1 MTGESRVQPPGD
13 GRFARHHHPD
23 FSKLKPMLFYRLS
36 PVGDKLRTA
45 VKTILKQYFIIMKL
59 AATMRPLAGIF
70 RAFPAH
76 IPSRRHLS

>member
-1 MTGESRVQPPGD
+1 MTRESRVQPPGH
-13 GRFARHHHPD
+13 GRFVRHHYPA
-23 FSKLKPMLFYRLS
+23 FSKVKPMLFYRLS

-45 VKTILKQYFIIMKL
+45 VKTILKQYFTTVKL
-59 AATMRPLAGIF
+59 AETMRPLAGIF